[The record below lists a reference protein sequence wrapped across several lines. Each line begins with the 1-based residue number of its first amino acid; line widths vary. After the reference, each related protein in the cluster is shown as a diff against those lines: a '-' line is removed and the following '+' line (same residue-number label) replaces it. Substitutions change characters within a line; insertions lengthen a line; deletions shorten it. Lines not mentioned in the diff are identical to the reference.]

1 MKDTWDFWRFFK
13 PISSKIPE
21 FLSVWNSLDHTYT
34 LFAWAGMSSDTYVG
48 SVVAAQL
55 HLLRLSGYVNRHLL
69 CRRCCYV
76 QLHFLRLSGYVNRH
90 HLFRRCCYVQLHLLR
105 LSGYVNRHHL
115 FRQCCY
121 CSTTPS
127 SPQRVCHPTRP
138 SWPYCHI
145 VPRLIQWGMWTVF
158 VTIVLLS

>member
-21 FLSVWNSLDHTYT
+21 FLSVWNSWDHTYT

-90 HLFRRCCYVQLHLLR
+90 HLC
-105 LSGYVNRHHL
+105 
-115 FRQCCY
+115 RQCCY

-145 VPRLIQWGMWTVF
+145 VPPLIQWGMWTVF